1 MKEKKKAPWKR
12 QAKTQDQREFEEI
25 MEIAERVMRE
35 NRELLRRLA
44 KS

>member
-1 MKEKKKAPWKR
+1 MKEKKKAPRKR
-12 QAKTQDQREFEEI
+12 PAKTQDQREFEEM